1 MNAGTLT
8 DLIEIYR
15 KTSARNDFGEKTIV
29 YEPIGKVR
37 ANVEHGLGSRTTEND
52 EIWHNYTKTFK
63 VRLNT
68 DIKDE
73 DRILYLGHYYV
84 VQSIDTD
91 KHQQTITILT
101 ELINE

>member
-15 KTSARNDFGEKTIV
+15 KTSARNEFGEKTII
-29 YEPIGKVR
+29 YESIGKVR
-37 ANVEHGLGSRTTEND
+37 ANVEHQLGSRTVENE

-68 DIKDE
+68 DVKDE
-73 DRILYLGHYYV
+73 DRILYDSHYYV